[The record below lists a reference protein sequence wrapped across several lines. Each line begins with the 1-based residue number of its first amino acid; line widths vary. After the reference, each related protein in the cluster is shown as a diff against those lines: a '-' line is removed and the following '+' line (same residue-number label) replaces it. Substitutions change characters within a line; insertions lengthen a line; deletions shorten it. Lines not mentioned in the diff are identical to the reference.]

1 MTATAS
7 GEGTGA
13 VKTGGTGAEGRGT
26 GVELGAEVAG
36 LETGVGGL
44 LQGLLLNPHFPVWPR
59 LGLSGQAAAG

>member
-7 GEGTGA
+7 GEETGI
-13 VKTGGTGAEGRGT
+13 GGTGAGARGT
-26 GVELGAEVAG
+26 GAELGAVGG

-44 LQGLLLNPHFPVWPR
+44 LQGLLNPRCPVWPH